1 MKKFFLLALA
11 LVLALNLAAVCL
23 ADEAAP
29 TVYVTIAN
37 GDLML
42 IRQPVT
48 LTDTDADGLLTI
60 NDALFLAHEEA
71 FEGGAEAGYLAGE
84 SQWGLSLFKLWGVEN
99 GGSYG
104 YYVNNT
110 AAYSLADPLN
120 DGDSVAAFVYTDLVS
135 WSDAFCFFDPD
146 TVEAQPGDT
155 VTLTLLGAAYDENWT
170 PITAAFG
177 GAIITFDGQDTEYRT
192 DDEGKVT
199 FELPEGVSVIS
210 ARYESA
216 TLVPPVCLIVL
227 PEAGE
232 IAA

>member
-104 YYVNNT
+104 
-110 AAYSLADPLN
+110 
-120 DGDSVAAFVYTDLVS
+120 
-135 WSDAFCFFDPD
+135 
-146 TVEAQPGDT
+146 
-155 VTLTLLGAAYDENWT
+155 
-170 PITAAFG
+170 
-177 GAIITFDGQDTEYRT
+177 
-192 DDEGKVT
+192 
-199 FELPEGVSVIS
+199 
-210 ARYESA
+210 
-216 TLVPPVCLIVL
+216 
-227 PEAGE
+227 
-232 IAA
+232 